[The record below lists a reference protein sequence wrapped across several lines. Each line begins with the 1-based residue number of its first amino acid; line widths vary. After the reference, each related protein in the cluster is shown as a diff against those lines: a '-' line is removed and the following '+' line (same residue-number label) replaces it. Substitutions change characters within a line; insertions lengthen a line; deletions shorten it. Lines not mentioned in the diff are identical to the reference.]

1 MTNFDY
7 TCNYYYFTVQKP
19 NKTKTN
25 NMVDEKTKQNTHT
38 QKKKTVTKLNTYS
51 RVSISSCMYW
61 KNRTEIGNVPTIIA
75 SKSFFSYFTSSI
87 S

>member
-38 QKKKTVTKLNTYS
+38 QKKKNSNK
-51 RVSISSCMYW
+51 IKHIFSSLYLLLYVLEEQDG
-61 KNRTEIGNVPTIIA
+61 NRQCSDNNCE
-75 SKSFFSYFTSSI
+75 
-87 S
+87 